1 MIFNQMHAAIQTSIG
16 KIHTHPFNQELSQG
30 TLPLDK
36 FIFYLMQDALYL
48 ADFSRALALT
58 AARLTN
64 NAHMQQFM
72 EFAVDAIKAEREL
85 HVHYLNQYPSIAQ
98 TTRTKSAEPHPSC
111 FMYTNYLLRM
121 ATLAS
126 VEEAVSSLLPCFFVY
141 NEVGKKML
149 PALQPHNPYH
159 DRIALYSGESF
170 ELSVNAAIEVTNEL
184 AEKASVLT
192 QQKMQAAFKR
202 ATQLEWMFWEAA
214 YSQEQWEDVHAI

>member
-1 MIFNQMHAAIQTSIG
+1 MIFNHMHTAIQTSID

-36 FIFYLMQDALYL
+36 FLFYLMQDALYL
-48 ADFSRALALT
+48 AEFSRALALT
-58 AARLTN
+58 GARLTN
-64 NAHMQQFM
+64 HKHMQQFI
-72 EFAVDAIKAEREL
+72 EFALDAVKAEQAL
-85 HVHYLNQYPSIAQ
+85 HHSYLNQYPLI
-98 TTRTKSAEPHPSC
+98 KSVELHPTG

-149 PALQPHNPYH
+149 PTLQRQNPYY
-159 DRIALYSGESF
+159 DWIALYSGPAF
-170 ELSVNAAIEVTNEL
+170 ELSVNAAIQVTNEL
-184 AEKASVLT
+184 AAEASAPTQEKMIT
-192 QQKMQAAFKR
+192 AFKR

-214 YSQEQWEDVHAI
+214 YSQEQWKHVHAIS